1 MTHKTFTTTINGGYE
16 MPYLG
21 VYEGEVSVSD
31 FADLDPQAELISFGA
46 KTRNLQLLPDFKS
59 VRYVGLGRNTFS
71 AELLEYLSRLPE
83 LEVMQISHDSQETWP
98 SLAPL
103 SALKYLIL
111 YDVKKQADLSFLS
124 GMTQLESLFLSE
136 LLKLNDIS
144 ALATLPNLRE
154 FAIEGDLHGRGSV
167 LPDTAALFT
176 LTKLEHLKFFSKKT
190 VFNAADFR
198 AFSRLRY
205 IHISPFHHPFEFY
218 AELERYLPDDC
229 EKAVQHLLA
238 NYAEDQC
245 TRCGAMGLIK
255 PIGSRQRAFCPSCNR
270 KKLDSLLDTYESLS
284 GKPRSAAIAHIEWM
298 EDLK

>member
-1 MTHKTFTTTINGGYE
+1 MTKKTFTTTINGGYE

-46 KTRNLQLLPDFKS
+46 KTKNLHLLPDFKS

-124 GMTQLESLFLSE
+124 GMAQLESLFLSE

-190 VFNAADFR
+190 VFNAADFQ
-198 AFSRLRY
+198 AFSKLRY

-218 AELERYLPDDC
+218 AELERYLPDGC
-229 EKAVQHLLA
+229 EKAVPHLLA
-238 NYAEDQC
+238 NYAEDSC
-245 TRCGAMGLIK
+245 DKCGAQGLIK
-255 PIGSRQRAFCPSCNR
+255 PIGTRQRAFCPVCNR
-270 KKLDSLLDTYESLS
+270 KKLDALLDTYESLS
-284 GKPRSAAIAHIEWM
+284 GKPRKSAIEHIHWM
-298 EDLK
+298 EALT